1 MKIFLQA
8 RVNSKRFPKKVL
20 KEIYKKKNSLEIII
34 DKISKIGY
42 KNDLVVLP
50 DVLCAHRKF
59 INTTENNTSDS
70 GFKENLITKLYYR
83 IKLIFIA
90 ILRSFK

>member
-42 KNDLVVLP
+42 KNDLVVLTSNKKS
-50 DVLCAHRKF
+50 DNLIKTFCKKKKIMM
-59 INTTENNTSDS
+59 INTWKQLRRLHCINSKFFN
-70 GFKENLITKLYYR
+70 
-83 IKLIFIA
+83 IK
-90 ILRSFK
+90 

>member
-1 MKIFLQA
+1 MNRIIYVPHDLLNKNYGA
-8 RVNSKRFPKKVL
+8 L
-20 KEIYKKKNSLEIII
+20 KMA
-34 DKISKIGY
+34 DK
-42 KNDLVVLP
+42 KNDLIVLP

-70 GFKENLITKLYYR
+70 GFKENLITKLYYK